1 MNKSLRIPHGKGGEK
16 SFFYAVC
23 YVVRFEKNQKENKCK
38 NAVCLFSQLD
48 LVRKAL
54 ILDFD
59 FNTFERECFLVS
71 QILMHFNFFFRFSEL
86 HGTFRYLVFPNSEKR
101 NIVRNVLS
109 CITEKFNGYKI
120 VRHKSIR
127 KMRKIFHLI
136 DLIFKATRSQK
147 REITCLQLLI
157 NSLR

>member
-1 MNKSLRIPHGKGGEK
+1 MEREGKNL
-16 SFFYAVC
+16 SFTLFVTL
-23 YVVRFEKNQKENKCK
+23 FDLKKIKNKCK

-59 FNTFERECFLVS
+59 YNTFEIECFLVS

-86 HGTFRYLVFPNSEKR
+86 HGTFRYLVFSNSEKR

-120 VRHKSIR
+120 VRPKNNR

-136 DLIFKATRSQK
+136 DLIFKATRNQK
-147 REITCLQLLI
+147 REINCLQLLI